1 VKVYVVITVFQ
12 GVFDAIAIYKTEEEA
27 DAYVE
32 KLKAEYFED
41 EDLEI
46 VQEEHDFIPQ

>member
-1 VKVYVVITVFQ
+1 MKVYVVITVFQ
-12 GVFDAIAIYKTEEEA
+12 GVFDAIEIRKTKEES

-32 KLKAEYFED
+32 QLRAEYFED

-46 VQEEHDFIPQ
+46 VQEEHEIPQ